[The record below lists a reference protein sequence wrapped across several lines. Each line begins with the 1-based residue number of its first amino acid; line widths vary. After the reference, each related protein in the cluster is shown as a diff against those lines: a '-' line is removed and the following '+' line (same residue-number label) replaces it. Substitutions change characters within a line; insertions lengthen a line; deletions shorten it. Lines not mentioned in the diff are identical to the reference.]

1 MSLMDLLPISKKEG
15 KELRELLLE
24 INKNNEIIKE
34 KYEKTIASQNK
45 ALELT
50 LSKLEIVLSDNKA
63 LINSHKEINL
73 KLEEYQN
80 NNNKN
85 NEIIKEN
92 HEKIT
97 TFQNEALKK
106 LNDVSNDNKTLM
118 KNHKEVN
125 LRLEEYQN
133 NNSKNNEVIIENY
146 EKATAFQSKALK
158 KLDDVFNN
166 NKALIN
172 SHKEIGLRL
181 EGHQNNITD
190 LENKSKESSNNM
202 TGLLNIINKI
212 LFKDLL
218 KNHKKEIEKII
229 EN

>member
-34 KYEKTIASQNK
+34 KYEKSIASQNK

-50 LSKLEIVLSDNKA
+50 LSKLETVLSDNKA

-73 KLEEYQN
+73 
-80 NNNKN
+80 
-85 NEIIKEN
+85 
-92 HEKIT
+92 
-97 TFQNEALKK
+97 
-106 LNDVSNDNKTLM
+106 
-118 KNHKEVN
+118 
-125 LRLEEYQN
+125 RLEEYQN
-133 NNSKNNEVIIENY
+133 NSSKNNEVIIQNY
-146 EKATAFQSKALK
+146 EKATTFQSKALK
-158 KLDDVFNN
+158 KLDDIFNNNDDIFNN

-181 EGHQNNITD
+181 EGYQNNITD
-190 LENKSKESSNNM
+190 LEHKSKESSNNM